1 MKKIVLVLSLFFVF
15 TTSEVLSQ
23 ESISITYKEKRVM
36 TDFYKKNLDNYPP
49 PIKNKFLKEFKGIN
63 KRLLITG
70 DKSVYSDYVV
80 GQTEFSEKAPDRQDG
95 TNTIKETVKVVLTT
109 TKYYKDLSNKDL
121 LTKKNVNNQDYII
134 KESLNDQKWEFTD
147 EVKKINQLTCKKAIS
162 KDSKGRAITAWY
174 TEDLALNNGPAKYG
188 GLPGLIVYL
197 ESYSWIYEMQGLKK
211 SNSGEE
217 IELPSTKD
225 AITMEEF
232 RAKFNPRNK
241 PQKTTTTTRKLGQ
254 F

>member
-1 MKKIVLVLSLFFVF
+1 MN
-15 TTSEVLSQ
+15 
-23 ESISITYKEKRVM
+23 
-36 TDFYKKNLDNYPP
+36 DFYKKNLNNYPP
-49 PIKNKFLKEFKGIN
+49 PVKEKILKEFKGID
-63 KRLLITG
+63 KRLLIIG
-70 DKSVYSDYVV
+70 NKSVYSDYLV
-80 GQTEFSEKAPDRQDG
+80 GQTEFSEKSPDKQDG
-95 TNTIKETVKVVLTT
+95 TNTIKETVKIVLTT

-121 LTKKNVNNQDYII
+121 LTQKNVNNEDYII
-134 KESLNDQKWEFTD
+134 KESLNDQKWVLID

-162 KDSKGRAITAWY
+162 KDSKGRTITAWY
-174 TEDLALNNGPAKYG
+174 TENLAFNNGPAKYG

-217 IELPSTKD
+217 IELPSISD

-232 RAKFNPRNK
+232 RSKFNPRNK
-241 PQKTTTTTRKLGQ
+241 PQKTTTTTRELRQ

>member
-1 MKKIVLVLSLFFVF
+1 MKKIVLVLSLIFVF
-15 TTSEVLSQ
+15 TASEVLSQ
-23 ESISITYKEKRVM
+23 QNISITYKEKRVM

-49 PIKNKFLKEFKGIN
+49 AVKNKFLKEFEGIN

-70 DKSVYSDYVV
+70 NKSVYSDYVV
-80 GQTEFSEKAPDRQDG
+80 GQTEFSEKVPDKQDG
-95 TNTIKETVKVVLTT
+95 STTRETVQVVVTTT
-109 TKYYKDLSNKDL
+109 TKYYKDIVNNNL
-121 LTKKNVNNQDYII
+121 LTKKNVNSQDYVI

-147 EVKKINQLTCKKAIS
+147 EVKKINELTCKKAVC
-162 KDSKGRAITAWY
+162 KDVKGRAITAWY

-197 ESYSWIYEMQGLKK
+197 ESYSWIYEMQELKK
-211 SNSGEE
+211 SSSGEE

-232 RAKFNPRNK
+232 KAKFNPRNK
-241 PQKTTTTTRKLGQ
+241 PQKTTTRLS
-254 F
+254 